1 MRLKVFFLI
10 IVVYILGAFG
20 WLTYSLLNFSQNEYE
35 LKNQVLKAGRQDCI
49 LNLIEAVRRGEL
61 SSIYNDTLYLR
72 ELQLVADTGMI
83 QRFVQ
88 QRYKSHYS
96 VIYFSKGTKR
106 FLEVSI
112 NEAQRKKLKEE
123 LLNQKRIFLF
133 ESLLLALLVGIGVF
147 GVYYSVNLLYTLNKQ
162 QNNFLLSV
170 THELK
175 TPIAAVKLMLQ
186 TLIMRDLPPE
196 KMKVMLHS
204 ALENTERLNDLT
216 LNMLTAM
223 QIENRKYRYDS
234 VQFNLSDMIADAAE
248 NFRYKAEINTD
259 IEPGILHLGD
269 PFIFRMAINNL
280 IENAIKYSDAK
291 PVDVKFSVQNN
302 YAQIEIADRGIG
314 VSKKDQKKIFRKF
327 YRVQD
332 EEVRDTQGT
341 GLGLFI
347 VKESLS
353 RQKAKVW
360 VEPNITGGSRFF
372 IRFRLV
378 KGLNENLN

>member
-1 MRLKVFFLI
+1 M
-10 IVVYILGAFG
+10 
-20 WLTYSLLNFSQNEYE
+20 
-35 LKNQVLKAGRQDCI
+35 
-49 LNLIEAVRRGEL
+49 
-61 SSIYNDTLYLR
+61 
-72 ELQLVADTGMI
+72 
-83 QRFVQ
+83 
-88 QRYKSHYS
+88 
-96 VIYFSKGTKR
+96 
-106 FLEVSI
+106 
-112 NEAQRKKLKEE
+112 
-123 LLNQKRIFLF
+123 
-133 ESLLLALLVGIGVF
+133 LALLVGIGVF
-147 GVYYSVNLLYTLNKQ
+147 GVYYSVNMLYTLNKQ

-186 TLIMRDLPPE
+186 TLLMRDLPPE
-196 KMKVMLHS
+196 KMKMMLQS

-216 LNMLTAM
+216 MNMLTAM

-234 VQFNLSDMIADAAE
+234 VQFNLSEMISNAAE
-248 NFRYKAEINTD
+248 NFRYKAEINSD
-259 IEPGILHLGD
+259 VQHDVLHLGD

-291 PVDVKFSVQNN
+291 PVEVKFGVQNG
-302 YAQIEIADRGIG
+302 YALIEIADQGIG
-314 VSKKDQKKIFRKF
+314 IPKKDQNKIFRKF

-360 VEPNITGGSRFF
+360 VEPNFPGGSRFF